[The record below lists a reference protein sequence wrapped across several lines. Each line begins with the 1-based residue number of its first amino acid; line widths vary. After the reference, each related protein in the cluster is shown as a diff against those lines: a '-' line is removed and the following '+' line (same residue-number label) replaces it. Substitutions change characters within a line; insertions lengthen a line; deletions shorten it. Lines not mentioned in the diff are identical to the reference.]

1 MKRRRIL
8 AGASALL
15 IGTALLAGCNGGGGS
30 KGTGTYGGVDIAKL
44 EKTDIQLVAHYDVGL
59 NNEKS
64 AIGKTVKWWK
74 ENVGGNV
81 SLNVVSADIYPTK
94 IMGMISAN
102 NSPDLALIRKL

>member
-44 EKTDIQLVAHYDVGL
+44 EKPT
-59 NNEKS
+59 S
-64 AIGKTVKWWK
+64 SWW
-74 ENVGGNV
+74 
-81 SLNVVSADIYPTK
+81 PTTTW
-94 IMGMISAN
+94 G
-102 NSPDLALIRKL
+102 